1 MLKFVSE
8 QQAKERRE
16 NLEIEE
22 YKWKVFKM
30 IKWQEIKKVKTEIYI
45 QNYNKR
51 LRIKAITKLIKH
63 IKLMP
68 YILKLAKAYKH
79 HQEQHKRLNEYLRFK
94 YVFKVAVRKLFV

>member
-45 QNYNKR
+45 
-51 LRIKAITKLIKH
+51 
-63 IKLMP
+63 
-68 YILKLAKAYKH
+68 
-79 HQEQHKRLNEYLRFK
+79 
-94 YVFKVAVRKLFV
+94 